1 MTTKKPLRKNLSLI
15 ATAAVIVITAVVGY
29 YMISLK
35 KAPYAV
41 ASFESF
47 TYKWGVGDV
56 LENSYSSVNGDY
68 QYLNNRDSL
77 IKTQVKLRVNDI
89 IFIHNKINELGF
101 WSLPNSIGKPS
112 LNTKTL
118 VYELQFKYK
127 EKSKKITIYSD
138 FDKNPQLLD
147 SAMQIKNVLQQ
158 AIDEA
163 EARYNR

>member
-1 MTTKKPLRKNLSLI
+1 MAPQLKKNLSLI

-35 KAPYAV
+35 KAPYDV
-41 ASFESF
+41 SSFESF
-47 TYKWGVGDV
+47 TYKWGVGGV
-56 LENSYSSVNGDY
+56 LENSYASINGDY

-101 WSLPNSIGKPS
+101 WNLPNSIGKPG
-112 LNTKTL
+112 LNSGAL

-138 FDKNPQLLD
+138 FDENPQLLD
-147 SAMQIKNVLQQ
+147 SAMQIRNVLQQ
-158 AIDEA
+158 AIDQA
-163 EARYNR
+163 EDRYHH